1 MINEARLYI
10 LFNHSSVIFAIVCV
24 YFCQT
29 IHIDAL
35 FSYAFCEYADPQIT
49 DTAIAGLNG
58 MQLGDKKLIVQRA
71 SVGKAD
77 DVPAVNAN
85 APVTLQVSL
94 LASCEFGR
102 GTNHFF
108 QVPGLHQVQTGTR
121 ATEILCLMNMV
132 TEQELIDDEE
142 YEDITEDV
150 KEECNK
156 LGELNEFWTRF

>member
-1 MINEARLYI
+1 M
-10 LFNHSSVIFAIVCV
+10 
-24 YFCQT
+24 
-29 IHIDAL
+29 

-94 LASCEFGR
+94 FASCEFGR

-108 QVPGLHQVQTGTR
+108 
-121 ATEILCLMNMV
+121 
-132 TEQELIDDEE
+132 
-142 YEDITEDV
+142 
-150 KEECNK
+150 
-156 LGELNEFWTRF
+156 